1 MRVTLFVLATIASS
15 VGAGCPQQSS
25 ELSIN
30 VENATHL
37 SALRF
42 EYVEQATAEG
52 RSQTASNFLN
62 ESTVICS
69 RHDSC
74 FKLEV
79 LGSAALVD
87 VSVGGERVACTSQH
101 TCLFQGCISNKGE
114 VEWLTQGALQHT
126 PHDSALHLEAESAQE
141 ASARMIKVFDELRKL
156 SARYDRVLEINL
168 HHLYLRQDT
177 SSADHLFVWI

>member
-1 MRVTLFVLATIASS
+1 MLEKNKMRVILVVLATIGSS
-15 VGAGCPQQSS
+15 VGADCPQQSS

-30 VENATHL
+30 VENVTHL

-42 EYVEQATAEG
+42 EYAEQATAEG
-52 RSQTASNFLN
+52 WGQTVSHFVN

-79 LGSAALVD
+79 LGSAALVN
-87 VSVGGERVACTSQH
+87 VSVGGDRVACTGKSA
-101 TCLFQGCISNKGE
+101 CLFQGCISNNGV
-114 VEWLTQGALQHT
+114 VEWLTEGALQNT
-126 PHDSALHLEAESAQE
+126 LHDSSLKLETESAQD

-156 SARYDRVLEINL
+156 SARPDCVLEI
-168 HHLYLRQDT
+168 T
-177 SSADHLFVWI
+177 SLQMYT